1 LAEVG
6 EKMNFDLS
14 PEQKIFIDEVRNF
27 MKKEVIPLVQESEKE
42 KEFLKDIWKKMSKLG
57 LLGMFVPEKYG
68 GAEVDNIT
76 AALAMEEV
84 SKGHTALAF
93 SMGPHNCFVGHTIS
107 RYGNEEQKN
116 KYLPGIASGELIGGG
131 GWTEPSAGS
140 DLHGIKTTAVKKGDY
155 YIVNGSK
162 TLITNAPIANIFVT
176 LVLTDESAKPPG
188 LSCFV
193 FERGTPGISFG
204 EEMEKMGVLG
214 SPTGEIFFDD
224 CKVPLE
230 NRLGEENNG
239 FNQLM
244 ETFEKGRILMAA
256 MCLGTAMACL
266 EVAVHYAKTR
276 KAFGQFISNFQ
287 ATKFKIAD
295 MKKDIDAAHLL
306 IMRAAWLKDQG
317 KSVEMEGSIAKLF
330 ASEISIKCAI
340 DAFQIHGGSGY
351 MKENMVERYLRDA
364 MVNTVGEG
372 TSEIQRLIIARHILK
387 QLN

>member
-1 LAEVG
+1 
-6 EKMNFDLS
+6 MDFDLS
-14 PEQKIFIDEVRNF
+14 PEQKSFINEVRNF
-27 MKKEVIPLVQESEKE
+27 MKKEVTPLVQNSEKE
-42 KEFLKDIWKKMSKLG
+42 KEFLGEIWKKIGKLG
-57 LLGMFVPEKYG
+57 LLGMFIPEKYG

-93 SMGPHNCFVGHTIS
+93 SMGPHNCFVGHTMS
-107 RYGNEEQKN
+107 QYGNEEQKN

-131 GWTEPSAGS
+131 GWTEPCAGS

-162 TLITNAPIANIFVT
+162 TLITNAPIANVFVT

-204 EEMEKMGVLG
+204 KEMEKMGVLG

-266 EVAVHYAKTR
+266 EAAAHYAKTR
-276 KAFGQFISNFQ
+276 KAFGQSISNFQ

-317 KSVEMEGSIAKLF
+317 KSVEMEASIAKLF

-351 MKENMVERYLRDA
+351 MKENMVERYLRDV